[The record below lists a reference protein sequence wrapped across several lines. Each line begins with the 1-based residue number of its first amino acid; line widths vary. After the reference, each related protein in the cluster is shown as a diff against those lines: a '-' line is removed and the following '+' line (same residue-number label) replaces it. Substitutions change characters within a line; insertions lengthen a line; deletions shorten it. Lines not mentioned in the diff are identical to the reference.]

1 MLNIAIDGPS
11 GAGKSTIAKAIAE
24 KLNIIYLDTGAMYR
38 AIALKMHGKGIDCN
52 DNERVLE
59 ILDNIDLKVE
69 YIDGIQK
76 VLLDGEDVSEKI
88 REHIISKM
96 ASDVS
101 KIKEVRLKLVA
112 IQREIAKNNNV
123 ILDGRD
129 IASFVLPNADYKF
142 YLTASAEER
151 ASRRYKELV
160 EKGQKV
166 EFITILNDIKDRDFN
181 DMNREFAPL
190 VSTNDSIFIDSTNYT
205 LNETIDLIL
214 SYINKAD
221 TIL

>member
-38 AIALKMHGKGIDCN
+38 AIALKTHRNGIDCN
-52 DNERVLE
+52 DNVSVLR
-59 ILDNIDLKVE
+59 ILDDIDLKVE
-69 YIDGIQK
+69 YVNGVQK

-129 IASFVLPNADYKF
+129 IASYVLPNADYKF

-166 EFITILNDIKDRDFN
+166 EFLTILNDIKDRDFN

-190 VSTNDSIFIDSTNYT
+190 VSTEDSIYIDSTNYT

-214 SYINKAD
+214 SYIKKD
-221 TIL
+221 DIIL

>member
-38 AIALKMHGKGIDCN
+38 AIALKMYRKGIDCN
-52 DNERVLE
+52 DSKRVLE
-59 ILDNIDLKVE
+59 ILDDIDLKVE

-221 TIL
+221 IIL